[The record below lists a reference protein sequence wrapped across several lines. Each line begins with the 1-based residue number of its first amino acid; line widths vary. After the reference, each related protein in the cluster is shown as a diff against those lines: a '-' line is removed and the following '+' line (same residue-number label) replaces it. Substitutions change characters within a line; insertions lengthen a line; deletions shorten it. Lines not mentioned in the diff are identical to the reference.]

1 MKPENIGPHFQAR
14 KISKEMSQG
23 SRDRQV
29 KEGRSKGSKGEG
41 KIKKK
46 MTGPPLFTRD
56 FRPVKC
62 RHTSNKYSG
71 SGIKL
76 RTTASV
82 VGNFL

>member
-1 MKPENIGPHFQAR
+1 MKPENIGPYFQAR

-46 MTGPPLFTRD
+46 NDRATIIHKRFQACKVQTYVKQVFG
-56 FRPVKC
+56 FRHKVTYHC
-62 RHTSNKYSG
+62 FCG
-71 SGIKL
+71 W
-76 RTTASV
+76 
-82 VGNFL
+82 